1 MLNPE
6 SKGDISVSFY
16 RWKKTEFQDYK
27 LPSTISSKGKKTE
40 HYSKNLDSEHIF
52 SPPHYSLS
60 YMKMFLMACHP
71 HPCTKCWQRWV
82 GCTLPSYQLHNSLS
96 LKSSVRS
103 ENLSIYLNYLKSS
116 LYKFSNMHLCVKS
129 YLLAH
134 STKISCRYLKDFHV
148 KLPQIITLTKYIWK
162 ENNINNLYYHLRKL
176 ILLKFKC

>member
-1 MLNPE
+1 MILVSHFIDEKKLNFKIINCPALCLA
-6 SKGDISVSFY
+6 S
-16 RWKKTEFQDYK
+16 
-27 LPSTISSKGKKTE
+27 GKKQGTTPRIWTQNTFFLL
-40 HYSKNLDSEHIF
+40 HTILPLTWKCF
-52 SPPHYSLS
+52 S
-60 YMKMFLMACHP
+60 MACHP

-96 LKSSVRS
+96 LKSSVKS

-116 LYKFSNMHLCVKS
+116 LYKISNMHLCANS

-148 KLPQIITLTKYIWK
+148 ELPQIITLTKYIWK
-162 ENNINNLYYHLRKL
+162 ENNINSLYYHLRKL